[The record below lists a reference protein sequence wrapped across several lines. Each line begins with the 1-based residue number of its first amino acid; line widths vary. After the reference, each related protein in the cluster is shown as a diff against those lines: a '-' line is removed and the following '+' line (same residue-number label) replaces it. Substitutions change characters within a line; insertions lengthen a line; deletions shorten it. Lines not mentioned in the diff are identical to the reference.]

1 MNNNLDSNTAAL
13 NAYELEQEKLFIA
26 AEIAQDDLDM
36 KIEELVIAEIE
47 ADSALSFEAA
57 GTEATLKTVVEACSG
72 KVNQFSA
79 ATAFDPI
86 FKEKLLDAVKCK
98 GSKAQADADKELG
111 QRLREL
117 VTDYIANSVEDS
129 L

>member
-1 MNNNLDSNTAAL
+1 MNNNLDSNIAAL

-36 KIEELVIAEIE
+36 KVEELVIAEIE
-47 ADSALSFEAA
+47 ADSTLALEAV
-57 GTEATLKTVVEACSG
+57 GTEATLKDANSLGCV
-72 KVNQFSA
+72 
-79 ATAFDPI
+79 
-86 FKEKLLDAVKCK
+86 FKYLLLDAVKCK

-117 VTDYIANSVEDS
+117 VTDHIANSVEDS

>member
-1 MNNNLDSNTAAL
+1 MNMNNNLDSNTAAL

-47 ADSALSFEAA
+47 ADSALALEAV
-57 GTEATLKTVVEACSG
+57 GTEATLKDANSLRY
-72 KVNQFSA
+72 
-79 ATAFDPI
+79 I
-86 FKEKLLDAVKCK
+86 FKTRLLDAVKCK
-98 GSKAQADADKELG
+98 GSNAQADADKELG
-111 QRLREL
+111 QHLREL
-117 VTDYIANSVEDS
+117 ITDYIANSVEDS